1 MSIFERIRSDYAYLS
16 GALRTLKR
24 TTPIGKHPDRT
35 LVNLLE
41 SKVDE
46 FGDRV
51 ALVSERETFTYRS
64 LDARANRY
72 ARWALAQGIG
82 KGKTVALLM
91 PNRAEYLAI
100 WYGLAKAGG
109 ATALINTNLTGQS
122 LAHCINVV
130 KASHVIVDATLAD
143 QLKAAERWLDDGVT
157 IVAHG
162 AGAYPRMDLDLDAQS
177 DRRLEG
183 AQRPKLTI
191 EDPCLYIYTSG
202 TTGLPKA
209 ANMNHYRVQL
219 AMLGFTG
226 VTNTRADDKIYD
238 ALPMYHS
245 VGGILGAGVAF
256 MVGGSCVIREKFSA
270 SEFWSDIVRHD
281 CSVFV
286 YIGELCRY
294 LLNTPP
300 GPFDR
305 KHRVRLCFGN
315 GLRPDVWD
323 AFRDR
328 FGIAEI
334 REYYAATE
342 GNCTI
347 FNFDSKSGAVGRIP
361 KWLERKFPIKIVRFD
376 VEKEEP
382 IRGAD
387 GLCEECDFD
396 EAGELIGEIIND
408 PSKPAARFEGY
419 ADKAATEK
427 KIMRDVFRKGD
438 TWFRTGDLLR
448 KDKLGYYYF
457 VDRIGDTFRW
467 KGENVATNEVS
478 ERITAFHGVEESTIY
493 GVAVPG
499 KDGRAGMA
507 SLVLSDPYH
516 FDLVAFAAFL
526 REHLPDYA
534 RPLFL
539 RIRDHLDV
547 TGTFKQRKVD
557 LVSEGFDPARVR
569 DPLYF
574 YDAAQ
579 GVFTP
584 LDAALHHR
592 IVSGGV
598 RI

>member
-1 MSIFERIRSDYAYLS
+1 MSIWDRARSDFAYLT

-35 LVNLLE
+35 AVDLIE

-46 FGDRV
+46 FSDRV
-51 ALVSERETFTYRS
+51 ALVSEHETFTYRS

-72 ARWALAQGIG
+72 ARWAQANGIG

-100 WYGLAKAGG
+100 WIGIAKAGG
-109 ATALINTNLTGQS
+109 ATALINTNLAGQS

-130 KASHVIVDATLAD
+130 NAHLVIVEASLARTL
-143 QLKAAERWLDDGVT
+143 KSAERFLEPGAQ
-157 IVAHG
+157 IFGHG
-162 AGAYPRMDLDLDAQS
+162 ECDYPRVDTALAAFSDA
-177 DRRLEG
+177 RLSG
-183 AQRPKLTI
+183 AERPKLTI
-191 EDPCLYIYTSG
+191 EDPCLFIYTSG

-226 VTNTRADDKIYD
+226 VTGSRGDDKVYD
-238 ALPMYHS
+238 ALPLYHT
-245 VGGILGAGVAF
+245 VGGILGPGVAM
-256 MVGGSCVIREKFSA
+256 MVGGSCVIRGRFSA
-270 SEFWSDIVRHD
+270 SEFWPDVARHG
-281 CSVFV
+281 CTIFV

-300 GPFDR
+300 GPADR
-305 KHRVRLCFGN
+305 AHKIRLCFGN
-315 GLRPDVWD
+315 GLRPDVWEP
-323 AFRDR
+323 FRDR
-328 FGIAEI
+328 FGIPAI

-347 FNFDSKSGAVGRIP
+347 FNFDSKPGAVGRIP

-382 IRGAD
+382 VRGPD
-387 GLCEECDFD
+387 GLCIECGFG

-408 PSKPAARFEGY
+408 PSRPAARFEGY

-448 KDKLGYYYF
+448 RDELGYYYF

-478 ERITAFHGVEESTIY
+478 ERISAFPGIEESTVY
-493 GVAVPG
+493 GVHVPG

-507 SLVLSDPYH
+507 SLVVRDASH
-516 FDLVAFAAFL
+516 FDLEAFAAFL
-526 REHLPDYA
+526 RDQLPDYA
-534 RPLFL
+534 RPLF
-539 RIRDHLDV
+539 IRFREHLDI

-574 YDAAQ
+574 HDAARSA
-579 GVFTP
+579 FTP
-584 LDAALHHR
+584 LDDRLHASIVAGEIR
-592 IVSGGV
+592 I
-598 RI
+598 